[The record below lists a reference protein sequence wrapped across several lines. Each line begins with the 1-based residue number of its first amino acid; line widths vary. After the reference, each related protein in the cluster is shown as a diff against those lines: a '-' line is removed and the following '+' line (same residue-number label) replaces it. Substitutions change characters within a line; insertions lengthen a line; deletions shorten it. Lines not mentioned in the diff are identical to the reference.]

1 VSSLL
6 HHLLERAAA
15 ERPGHPA
22 VVTDRRTV
30 SYRELDAVAARVA
43 AELRGSG
50 VAGGDR
56 VAVIAP
62 KSVESIAALY
72 GVMKAG
78 AAYVPIDP
86 ASPAPWAGFIAR
98 DCAVAAVVGDA
109 EHRALLQPEVAEL
122 GLRTV
127 IDVEAVDALPA
138 ARGGGGA
145 PAREPIDRD
154 LAYVLYTSGSTGRPK
169 GVMLSHRAARSFV
182 GWAATFLG
190 LTGDDRFSG
199 HAPFHFDLSV
209 FDLYAC
215 AMVGGTLFPLG
226 ASDMA
231 LGARSAGFVERHRLT
246 VWYSVPSAL
255 VAWVTQ
261 GGVEASMLGS
271 LRHVVF
277 AGEVFPTPYLR
288 RLGRLVPRATLH
300 NWYGPTETNVC
311 THHMV
316 GPEDLVEGV
325 DDPIPIGRAC
335 RDADCVAVRPDGEPA
350 GVGEEGEL
358 FVRGSGVM
366 TGYWGRPEL
375 TAEALVP
382 HPFDPSSSDRCY
394 RTGDV
399 VVPLGDG
406 SFRFRG
412 RRDHQVKT
420 RGYRVELEEVEA
432 AIHSHPSVGEACVV
446 AVPDDRIGHAL
457 LAYVSTAEG
466 ASLQDVEVKRH
477 VAGRL
482 PRYMVPA
489 EVRTVPSLP
498 RTSTG
503 KVDRQALAKQAVR
516 AMPGV
521 REGSG

>member
-1 VSSLL
+1 VSLL
-6 HHLLERAAA
+6 LHNLLERAAD

-30 SYRELDAVAARVA
+30 SYRELDAMAARVA
-43 AELRGSG
+43 AELGGAG
-50 VAGGDR
+50 VGAGDR
-56 VAVIAP
+56 VAVVAP
-62 KSVESIAALY
+62 KSVEAIAALY

-86 ASPAPWAGFIAR
+86 ASPPPRAGFIAR
-98 DCAVAAVVGDA
+98 DCAVAAVVVDTQ
-109 EHRALLQPEVAEL
+109 HRALLEPEVSGL

-127 IDVEAVDALPA
+127 IDVEAVDALPPA
-138 ARGGGGA
+138 NGGGA
-145 PAREPIDRD
+145 QARDAIDRE

-169 GVMLSHRAARSFV
+169 GVMLSHRAAMSFV

-199 HAPFHFDLSV
+199 HAPLHFDLSV

-215 AMVGGTLFPLG
+215 AMVGGTLFPLA

-231 LGARSAGFVERHRLT
+231 LGARSAGFVERRRLT

-255 VAWVTQ
+255 VAWVIQ
-261 GGVEASMLGS
+261 GGVEASMVGS

-277 AGEVFPTPYLR
+277 AGEVFPAPYLR
-288 RLGRLVPRATLH
+288 RLVRLVPGATLH

-311 THHMV
+311 THHVV
-316 GPEDLVEGV
+316 GPGDLVEGV
-325 DDPIPIGRAC
+325 DDPIPIGRATGN
-335 RDADCVAVRPDGEPA
+335 ADCIAVRPDGEPA
-350 GVGEEGEL
+350 GAGEEGEL

-375 TAEALVP
+375 TAEAMVP
-382 HPFDPSSSDRCY
+382 HPLDQGSPDRCY
-394 RTGDV
+394 RTGDI

-457 LAYVSTAEG
+457 LAYVSAAKG
-466 ASLQDVEVKRH
+466 ASLEDVEVKRH

-503 KVDRQALAKQAVR
+503 KVDRQALATRALRAVLV
-516 AMPGV
+516 P
-521 REGSG
+521 REGSA

>member
-1 VSSLL
+1 
-6 HHLLERAAA
+6 
-15 ERPGHPA
+15 
-22 VVTDRRTV
+22 VVTERRTV
-30 SYRELDAVAARVA
+30 RYRELDAMATRVA

-50 VAGGDR
+50 IGPGDR
-56 VAVIAP
+56 VALVAP
-62 KSVESIAALY
+62 RSVESIAALY
-72 GVMKAG
+72 GVMRAG

-86 ASPAPWAGFIAR
+86 AAPAPWAGAIAR
-98 DCAVAAVVGDA
+98 DCAVAAVVWDA
-109 EHRALLQPEVAEL
+109 EHRALLDVEVAGL
-122 GLRTV
+122 GLRAA
-127 IDVEAVDALPA
+127 IDVDAVDDLPP
-138 ARGGGGA
+138 ARSGGA
-145 PAREPIDRD
+145 PAREPIDQD

-169 GVMLSHRAARSFV
+169 GVMLSHRAALSFV
-182 GWAATFLG
+182 GWATMSLG
-190 LTGDDRFSG
+190 LTGDDRFSS

-215 AMVGGTLFPLG
+215 AMVGGTLFPL
-226 ASDMA
+226 AVSDMA
-231 LGARSAGFVERHRLT
+231 LGARSAGFAERHRLT
-246 VWYSVPSAL
+246 VWYSVPSAM
-255 VAWVTQ
+255 VAWVSQ

-277 AGEVFPTPYLR
+277 AGEVFPTPFLR
-288 RLGRLVPRATLH
+288 RLAKLVPRATLH

-311 THHMV
+311 THHVV
-316 GPEDLVEGV
+316 GPDDLVEGV

-335 RDADCVAVRPDGEPA
+335 RHAECIVVRPNGELA
-350 GVGEEGEL
+350 RAGEEGEL

-382 HPFDPSSSDRCY
+382 HPLDPGAAGPCY

-432 AIHSHPSVGEACVV
+432 AIHSHPSVAEACVL
-446 AVPDDRIGHAL
+446 AVPDDRIGHTLVAF
-457 LAYVSTAEG
+457 VSAADG
-466 ASLQDVEVKRH
+466 APLRGVEVKGH

-489 EVRTVPSLP
+489 EVRIVPSLP

-503 KVDRQALAKQAVR
+503 KVDRQALAARAGRAVQAVQ
-516 AMPGV
+516 
-521 REGSG
+521 EGSP

>member
-1 VSSLL
+1 VSLLL
-6 HHLLERAAA
+6 HHLLERAADD
-15 ERPGHPA
+15 RPGHPA

-30 SYRELDAVAARVA
+30 TYRELDDLAARVA
-43 AELRGSG
+43 AELVGSG
-50 VAGGDR
+50 VVVGDR
-56 VAVIAP
+56 VAVVAP
-62 KSVESIAALY
+62 KAVESIAALF

-109 EHRALLQPEVAEL
+109 EHLASLEPEVAGP

-127 IDVEAVDALPA
+127 IDADAVDALPPSKEV
-138 ARGGGGA
+138 GA
-145 PAREPIDRD
+145 PARDPIGRD

-169 GVMLSHRAARSFV
+169 GVMLSHRAALSFV

-190 LTGDDRFSG
+190 LTGDDRFSS

-215 AMVGGTLFPLG
+215 ATVGGTLFPL
-226 ASDMA
+226 AAPDMG

-277 AGEVFPTPYLR
+277 AGEVFPKPYLR
-288 RLGRLVPRATLH
+288 RLAKLVPGATLH

-311 THHMV
+311 THHVV
-316 GPEDLVEGV
+316 GPDDLVEGM

-335 RDADCVAVRPDGEPA
+335 RDAECIAVRPAGEPA

-382 HPFDPSSSDRCY
+382 HPLDRDSPGRCY
-394 RTGDV
+394 RTGDL
-399 VVPLGDG
+399 VVPLEDG

-412 RRDHQVKT
+412 RHDHQVKT

-446 AVPDDRIGHAL
+446 AVPDDRVGHAL
-457 LAYVSTAEG
+457 LAYVSAAEG
-466 ASLQDVEVKRH
+466 ASLEDVEVKRH

-503 KVDRQALAKQAVR
+503 KVDRKALATRAVR
-516 AMPGV
+516 AVQAVGG
-521 REGSG
+521 GSP